1 MKKEMKSI
9 VSALA
14 GATMGGIV
22 AAGVVGK
29 ISAEETAKAQK
40 MSEKHLALFKMMNQ
54 WVRVKQEGKNLSS
67 YFDSNGYK
75 EIAIYGMSFAG
86 ETLIE
91 ELKDTNTKVLYGI
104 DQCADRLYSEVD
116 ILTVEDELKEVD
128 VVVVTAIT
136 FFDEIEEK
144 LHGRIECPII
154 SLEDILYEV

>member
-14 GATMGGIV
+14 GAAIGGIV
-22 AAGVVGK
+22 AAGAVVK
-29 ISAEETAKAQK
+29 ISGDETAKAQK
-40 MSEKHLALFKMMNQ
+40 MSDKHLALFKMMNQ
-54 WVRVKQEGKNLSS
+54 WIRVKQEGKNLSS
-67 YFDSNGYK
+67 YFEKNRYK

-116 ILTVEDELKEVD
+116 ILTVDDELKAVD
-128 VVVVTAIT
+128 AIVVTAIT

-144 LHGRIECPII
+144 LNGIIDCPII